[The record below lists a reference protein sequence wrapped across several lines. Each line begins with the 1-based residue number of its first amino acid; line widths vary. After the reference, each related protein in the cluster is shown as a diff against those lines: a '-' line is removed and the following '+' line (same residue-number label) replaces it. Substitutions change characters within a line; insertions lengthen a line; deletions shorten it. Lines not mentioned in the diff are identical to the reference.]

1 MGVILDLSV
10 FQEETADIRLQG
22 GVVVHLKKPS
32 QRMVIHMIQMRD
44 MDETK
49 PPELILATLDRMTA
63 EILNN
68 NADGVAFSPA
78 VVAEMAT
85 DVKVGIVQAYSDW
98 AARLQANPTSP
109 RPESPAGAEE
119 KPKRSWRSRL
129 MPWRNTR
136 G

>member
-10 FQEETADIRLQG
+10 FREETADIRLQG
-22 GVVVHLKKPS
+22 GQVVHLKKPT

-44 MDETK
+44 IDEAK
-49 PPELILATLDRMTA
+49 PPELILATLDRMTG

-85 DVKVGIVQAYSDW
+85 DVKAGIVQAYSEW
-98 AARLQANPTSP
+98 ATTLQANPTSP
-109 RPESPAGAEE
+109 RPGSLAGAEE
-119 KPKRSWRSRL
+119 KPRRSWWRRL